1 MILVAIVILIVFLVA
16 AVIVLSSLL
25 IEKWQKLNALSTR
38 FSNVISV
45 EDELDKVSREKKEK
59 IDALNKEYSKL
70 NVLYESGL
78 DELKNLNN
86 QVDDLNK
93 SLNELKEQDFL
104 NELGFYEPHYNFDS
118 LVKYERALDQNRDD
132 QRSMIL
138 RGEVAEAV
146 SDIDD
151 KQANAITKLALRA
164 FNGECDSFVAAVDYR
179 NVVAY
184 EKRVKK
190 IFEQI
195 NKITLRF
202 GLEISKQYRNLKIAE
217 LRIVHEYNEQK
228 QKELEEQRQIKEAM
242 REEIRAQHEF
252 EKAQRD
258 AEREEKM
265 YRDALDKAIAEAQ
278 RATGET
284 QEQLNIKISILESQL
299 KEAHDKKERA
309 ISQAQLTK
317 SGYVYIISN
326 IGSFGEHVY
335 KIGMT
340 RRLEPMDRIYELGSA
355 SVPFTFDVHAM
366 IFSDNAPELESDL
379 HKSLDRYRVNQMNTR
394 KEFFRVE
401 LEKIAE
407 IAQKH
412 KADVSFTMIAEA
424 KEYRQTIAKMS
435 HLQGAS

>member
-45 EDELDKVSREKKEK
+45 EDELDRVSREKKEK
-59 IDALNKEYSKL
+59 IEALNKEYSKL

-151 KQANAITKLALRA
+151 RQANAITKLALRA

>member
-45 EDELDKVSREKKEK
+45 EDELDRVSREKKEK

-151 KQANAITKLALRA
+151 RQANAITKLALRA

-184 EKRVKK
+184 EKRVNRHCNANVTK
-190 IFEQI
+190 
-195 NKITLRF
+195 
-202 GLEISKQYRNLKIAE
+202 YR
-217 LRIVHEYNEQK
+217 
-228 QKELEEQRQIKEAM
+228 
-242 REEIRAQHEF
+242 
-252 EKAQRD
+252 
-258 AEREEKM
+258 
-265 YRDALDKAIAEAQ
+265 
-278 RATGET
+278 
-284 QEQLNIKISILESQL
+284 
-299 KEAHDKKERA
+299 
-309 ISQAQLTK
+309 
-317 SGYVYIISN
+317 
-326 IGSFGEHVY
+326 
-335 KIGMT
+335 
-340 RRLEPMDRIYELGSA
+340 
-355 SVPFTFDVHAM
+355 
-366 IFSDNAPELESDL
+366 
-379 HKSLDRYRVNQMNTR
+379 
-394 KEFFRVE
+394 
-401 LEKIAE
+401 
-407 IAQKH
+407 
-412 KADVSFTMIAEA
+412 
-424 KEYRQTIAKMS
+424 
-435 HLQGAS
+435 